1 MTTSAWIMLG
11 ITWAVIATATVSF
24 FVMVFRKKGE

>member
-11 ITWAVIATATVSF
+11 ITWAVIAFTTIYF
-24 FVMVFRKKGE
+24 FVAVLRRKGE